1 MRRSSTSKPDATLKF
16 DPIEKR
22 GCLVERRS
30 LSRYYA
36 QAGMLALLFAF
47 ALDAS
52 AKTREECEKA
62 YKPQSGQHG
71 KDVIWVPTTDT
82 LVTRMLEMGKVSAT
96 DRVFDL
102 GAGDGKIA
110 IAAAKQFGATAVGI
124 EFDPDMAKHAQCL
137 VEVAGVESKV
147 KIIQGDIF
155 EQDFSSAT
163 VLTLY
168 LLPELNLRLRPTILD
183 MKPGTRVVSHS
194 FTMDDWEPDQEL
206 TISEGSAYL
215 WIVPAK
221 VAGDWTF
228 RPRTSGGG
236 SNFDVKLEQTFQK
249 LQGNASGQAL
259 ADAKVDGSNLTFA
272 FNQGGQPTSVQ
283 GRIEGQQIAARV
295 TRGGKTT
302 EYVGTRK

>member
-1 MRRSSTSKPDATLKF
+1 
-16 DPIEKR
+16 
-22 GCLVERRS
+22 VYRRS

-36 QAGMLALLFAF
+36 QAGLLALLLAF
-47 ALDAS
+47 ALDAPG
-52 AKTREECEKA
+52 KTREECEQT

-82 LVTRMLEMGKVSAT
+82 LVTRMLEMAKVTAT

-124 EFDPDMAKHAQCL
+124 EYEPEMARFAQCL
-137 VEVAGVESKV
+137 VEAAGVEGKV

-155 EQDFSSAT
+155 QEDFSSAT
-163 VLTLY
+163 VVTLY
-168 LLPELNLRLRPTILD
+168 LLPELNLRLRPTILA

-194 FTMDDWEPDQEL
+194 FTMDDWEPDAEIS
-206 TISEGSAYL
+206 ISEGSAYF
-215 WIVPAK
+215 WVVPAN
-221 VAGDWTF
+221 VAGDWNF
-228 RPRTSGGG
+228 RPRSGTGG
-236 SNFDVKLEQTFQK
+236 NFTVHFDQSFQK

-259 ADAKVDGSNLTFA
+259 AEAKLDGSNISFKFT
-272 FNQGGQPTSVQ
+272 QGGQPTTVQ
-283 GRIEGQQIAARV
+283 GKVEGEQLAARV
-295 TRGGKTT
+295 TRDGKTT

>member
-1 MRRSSTSKPDATLKF
+1 VHRRSF
-16 DPIEKR
+16 
-22 GCLVERRS
+22 
-30 LSRYYA
+30 SRYGA
-36 QAGMLALLFAF
+36 QAGLLALLLSL
-47 ALDAS
+47 ALQAPG
-52 AKTREECEKA
+52 KTREDCEKA

-124 EFDPDMAKHAQCL
+124 EYDPDMAKHAQCL
-137 VEVAGVESKV
+137 VEVAGVEGKV

-155 EQDFSSAT
+155 QEDFSSAT

-168 LLPELNLRLRPTILD
+168 LLPELNLKLRPTILG

-215 WIVPAK
+215 WVVPAK
-221 VAGDWTF
+221 VAGDWAF
-228 RPRTSGGG
+228 RPRSGSGG
-236 SNFDVKLEQTFQK
+236 NFTVHLDQTFQK
-249 LQGNASGQAL
+249 LQGNAGGQAL
-259 ADAKVDGSNLTFA
+259 TEAKLNGSQIELA
-272 FNQGGQPTSVQ
+272 FTQGGQATKLQ
-283 GRIEGQQIAARV
+283 GQVDGQQIAARV
-295 TRGGKTT
+295 TRDGKTT

>member
-1 MRRSSTSKPDATLKF
+1 M
-16 DPIEKR
+16 
-22 GCLVERRS
+22 LV
-30 LSRYYA
+30 LL
-36 QAGMLALLFAF
+36 LAFT
-47 ALDAS
+47 LDAS
-52 AKTREECEKA
+52 GRTREECEKA

-71 KDVIWVPTTDT
+71 KDVIWVPTTDS

-110 IAAAKQFGATAVGI
+110 IAAAKEFGATAVGI
-124 EFDPDMAKHAQCL
+124 EYDPDMAKHAQCL
-137 VEVAGVESKV
+137 VEVAGVEGKV

-155 EQDFSSAT
+155 KEDFSSAT
-163 VLTLY
+163 VVTLY
-168 LLPELNLRLRPTILD
+168 LLPELNLKLRPTLLD

-194 FTMDDWEPDQEL
+194 FTMDDWEPDSEL

-228 RPRTSGGG
+228 RPRSGSGG
-236 SNFDVKLEQTFQK
+236 NFTVHLDQTFQK

-259 ADAKVDGSNLTFA
+259 GSAKLNGSQIELA
-272 FNQGGQPTSVQ
+272 FSQGGQTTTVQ
-283 GRIEGQQIAARV
+283 GQAEGPQIAARV
-295 TRGGKTT
+295 TRDGKTT